1 MIVLAFTILLAAIAI
16 LLSLM
21 ALRRGRQTFV
31 KGLDD
36 AKAQFLH
43 LLPRLM
49 IGILGS
55 GFLAHLMPKET
66 VLAWF
71 GPNSGMTGTALAAL
85 AGALTP
91 GGPVVGYALGAA
103 ALKAGADMAQV
114 MAYVTGWSLLTFN
127 RIITWELPSMPAR
140 LVALRVIVSL
150 PFPFLAAWV
159 TIALR
164 G

>member
-1 MIVLAFTILLAAIAI
+1 MILAAFTFLLAGIAI
-16 LLSLM
+16 WLSIAAWRRSKTTFQE
-21 ALRRGRQTFV
+21 ALA
-31 KGLDD
+31 D
-36 AKAQFLH
+36 AKKQFLF
-43 LLPRLM
+43 LLPRLT

-55 GFLAHLMPKET
+55 GFLAHLMPREA

-71 GPNSGMTGTALAAL
+71 GPNSGLSGTALATL

-103 ALKAGADMAQV
+103 ALKAGADFAQV
-114 MAYVTGWSLLTFN
+114 IAYVTAWSLLTIN
-127 RIITWELPSMPAR
+127 RMISWEFPLMPAR
-140 LVALRVIVSL
+140 LVFIRILVSL

-159 TIALR
+159 TMGLR

>member
-1 MIVLAFTILLAAIAI
+1 VIILAFTILLAVIA
-16 LLSLM
+16 LWLSLVAM
-21 ALRRGRQTFV
+21 RRGGGTFAEALR
-31 KGLDD
+31 D
-36 AKAQFLH
+36 AKKQFVF
-43 LLPRLM
+43 LLPRLI

-55 GFLAHLMPKET
+55 GFLAHLMPREA

-71 GPNSGMTGTALAAL
+71 GPNSGLTGTALATL

-103 ALKAGADMAQV
+103 ALKAGADFSQV
-114 MAYVTGWSLLTFN
+114 IAYVTAWSLLTIN
-127 RIITWELPSMPAR
+127 RMISWEFPLMPAR
-140 LVALRVIVSL
+140 LVFIRILVSL

-159 TIALR
+159 TMGVR